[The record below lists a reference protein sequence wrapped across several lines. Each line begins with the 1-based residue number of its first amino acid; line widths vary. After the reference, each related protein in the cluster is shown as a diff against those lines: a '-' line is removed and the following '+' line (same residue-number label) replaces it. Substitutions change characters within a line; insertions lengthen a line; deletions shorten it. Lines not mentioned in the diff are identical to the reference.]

1 MEVKV
6 YNTKDEA
13 IGTATVS
20 GVIFGRPW
28 NQELV
33 YQALRVQEANGRK
46 NVAHAKG
53 RGEVRG
59 GGIKPR
65 PQKHSGRSRQGS
77 IRSPIWKGGGASHG
91 PTKERNFSLKISRPM
106 RRAALHTILSQKL
119 REGELKVIDSL
130 GLKEAKTREA
140 ALMLRPF
147 SRSLLLIPGKENRLI
162 IRAARN
168 LPRVTSLAATHLNVR
183 DLLKHKQILVEREAL
198 TDIK

>member
-1 MEVKV
+1 MDVKV

-13 IGTATVS
+13 VGTVKVS
-20 GVIFGRPW
+20 EAIFGRPW

-106 RRAALHTILSQKL
+106 RRAAMHAILSQKL

-130 GLKEAKTREA
+130 GLKQAKTKEA
-140 ALMLRPF
+140 ALMLTPF
-147 SRSLLLIPGKENRLI
+147 SRSLLLIPGRENRLI
-162 IRAARN
+162 TRAARN
-168 LPRVTSLAATHLNVR
+168 LPRVMSLAPTHLNVR
-183 DLLKHKQILVEREAL
+183 DLLKHKQILIEREAL
-198 TDIK
+198 ADIH

>member
-1 MEVKV
+1 MDVKV
-6 YNTKDEA
+6 YNIKDEA
-13 IGTATVS
+13 VGTVNVS
-20 GVIFGRPW
+20 AAIFGRPW

-106 RRAALHTILSQKL
+106 RRAAMYAILSQKL

-130 GLKEAKTREA
+130 GLKQAKTKEA
-140 ALMLRPF
+140 ALMLTPF
-147 SRSLLLIPGKENRLI
+147 SRSLLLIPGRDNRLI
-162 IRAARN
+162 TRAARN
-168 LPRVTSLAATHLNVR
+168 LPRVMSLAPTHLNVR
-183 DLLKHKQILVEREAL
+183 DLLKHKQILIEREAL
-198 TDIK
+198 PDIH